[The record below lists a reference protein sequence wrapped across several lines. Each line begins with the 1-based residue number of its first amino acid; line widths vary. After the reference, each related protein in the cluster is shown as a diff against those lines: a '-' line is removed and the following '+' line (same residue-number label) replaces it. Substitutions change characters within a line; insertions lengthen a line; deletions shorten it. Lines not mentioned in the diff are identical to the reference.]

1 MGLENLFVKLQVRRF
16 MLRQPEHTSSRND
29 LNAHLLATVPA
40 KHAGE
45 AINECVLEG
54 LISFS
59 QGGSC
64 LHWHEE
70 VIGLMEVLHG

>member
-1 MGLENLFVKLQVRRF
+1 MGLENLFVKLKIRRF
-16 MLRQPEHTSSRND
+16 MLQQPEHASSRND
-29 LNAHLLATVPA
+29 LYAHLVAAVPA

-54 LISFS
+54 LIWLS
-59 QGGSC
+59 QGGSQV
-64 LHWHEE
+64 HWHEE